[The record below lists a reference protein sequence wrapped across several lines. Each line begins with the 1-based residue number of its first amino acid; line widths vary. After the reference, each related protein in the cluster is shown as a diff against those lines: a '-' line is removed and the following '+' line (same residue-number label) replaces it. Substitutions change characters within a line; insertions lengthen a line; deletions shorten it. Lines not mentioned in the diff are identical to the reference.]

1 MTAELTRQDREA
13 ALAELDRI
21 ERTLSEMSEWVDG
34 DSDARERC
42 AIMLEDAAKA
52 VMAAAWTLTRD
63 AYRVSELVHR
73 RLPPPPPG

>member
-1 MTAELTRQDREA
+1 MAELSRQDREL
-13 ALAELDRI
+13 ALARLAEIEQEL
-21 ERTLSEMSEWVDG
+21 SQASEWVDG

-73 RLPPPPPG
+73 RLPPAYPG